1 MDNRIK
7 EFIFNKLY
15 KKLRN
20 VEIISHNDSI
30 WFIDV
35 EEKYWYFEFEKSG
48 RLWWRY
54 YFFDTFFKP
63 FSLLQTDY
71 EKILSS
77 WVEEVLNHKV
87 STTSNNRCN
96 WSKWVEEVLNHKV
109 STTQTAEDIKF
120 IAVEEVLNHKV
131 STTQLDFGHGNLK
144 VEEVLN
150 HKVNITHG
158 LREISYLAVEEV
170 LNHKVTTTEQ
180 RCYLKPQEVEEVLN
194 Q

>member
-1 MDNRIK
+1 M
-7 EFIFNKLY
+7 
-15 KKLRN
+15 
-20 VEIISHNDSI
+20 EIISHNDSI

-71 EKILSS
+71 EWILAS

-87 STTSNNRCN
+87 STTEKNFFHFNGR
-96 WSKWVEEVLNHKV
+96 VEEVLNHKV
-109 STTQTAEDIKF
+109 T
-120 IAVEEVLNHKV
+120 
-131 STTQLDFGHGNLK
+131 TTQLDFGHGNLK

-150 HKVNITHG
+150 HKV
-158 LREISYLAVEEV
+158 
-170 LNHKVTTTEQ
+170 TTTRHQ
-180 RCYLKPQEVEEVLN
+180 HDGCDLLVEDVLN
-194 Q
+194 QK

>member
-7 EFIFNKLY
+7 EFIFNQLY

-71 EKILSS
+71 ENILSS
-77 WVEEVLNHKV
+77 WVEEVLNYKVSTTLNRNFRLHFLVEEVLNHKV
-87 STTSNNRCN
+87 STTKEKEYRNRFE
-96 WSKWVEEVLNHKV
+96 VEEVLNHKV
-109 STTQTAEDIKF
+109 STTEPR
-120 IAVEEVLNHKV
+120 LM
-131 STTQLDFGHGNLK
+131 
-144 VEEVLN
+144 
-150 HKVNITHG
+150 
-158 LREISYLAVEEV
+158 
-170 LNHKVTTTEQ
+170 
-180 RCYLKPQEVEEVLN
+180 P
-194 Q
+194 